1 MASRIDYEIRMDRIF
16 ANGRL
21 WKHRTLRTVF
31 DPSSSEYSATT
42 IDQKY
47 DILRIAVDNGEKLRV
62 LIHDYKFRYIEQNR
76 HDIAF
81 EVENALIILLDYQF
95 KENQNSQEKA

>member
-1 MASRIDYEIRMDRIF
+1 MAGKIDYESRMDKLF
-16 ANGRL
+16 AHGNL

-31 DPSSSEYSATT
+31 DPSSSEYSETT

-47 DILRIAVDNGEKLRV
+47 DILKKAVDNGEKLRV
-62 LIHDYKFRYIEQNR
+62 LIHDYKFRYLEQNR
-76 HDIAF
+76 RDIAF

-95 KENQNSQEKA
+95 KQNQNSQEKA